1 MNTGRTRVE
10 DAGQQRQGRDQQ
22 HAADVA
28 SLPNACKHPC
38 QDGAKNPS
46 CRVASPNTKPDSN
59 RVNDKATRSD
69 GKEGSYRKNGGQSIR
84 VPPRR
89 VLLENYDQLLT

>member
-1 MNTGRTRVE
+1 MNTGRTRVD
-10 DAGQQRQGRDQQ
+10 DAGQQYQGRDQQ

-28 SLPNACKHPC
+28 GLPKACKYPC
-38 QDGAKNPS
+38 QDGANNPGG
-46 CRVASPNTKPDSN
+46 RVASPNTKPDSN

-69 GKEGSYRKNGGQSIR
+69 GKEGSDRKTGGQPIR

-89 VLLENYDQLLT
+89 VPL